1 MASTFHLGEIRSP
14 VDGTWDI
21 DDLLELSKSL
31 SETYGLLYPLVAQ
44 DDEVRKRLQ
53 HPVTKQ
59 FWSRD
64 IGTCHFGQWVFEQTA
79 NDIRRA

>member
-31 SETYGLLYPLVAQ
+31 SESTGLPSPKISEVYGSAPSVSC
-44 DDEVRKRLQ
+44 R
-53 HPVTKQ
+53 
-59 FWSRD
+59 SRR
-64 IGTCHFGQWVFEQTA
+64 QWKG
-79 NDIRRA
+79 